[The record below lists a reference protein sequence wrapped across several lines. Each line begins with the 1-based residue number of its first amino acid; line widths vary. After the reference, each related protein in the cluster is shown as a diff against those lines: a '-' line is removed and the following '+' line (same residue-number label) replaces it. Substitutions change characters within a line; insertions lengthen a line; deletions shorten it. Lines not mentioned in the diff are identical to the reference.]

1 MWKNHHQ
8 WSDSINQIRHKPF
21 QLFMPSEGEMKERC
35 TRFFVLGLFL
45 PGHHQKCTVA
55 VRSTGVHITPSAGP
69 RPSTA
74 AQSSSDI
81 SCHGQR

>member
-1 MWKNHHQ
+1 MWKNHQ
-8 WSDSINQIRHKPF
+8 WSDSINQRRHKLF
-21 QLFMPSEGEMKERC
+21 VLFMPSKEEMKEQC
-35 TRFFVLGLFL
+35 TRFFVFWGLFL
-45 PGHHQKCTVA
+45 PSHHQKCTVA